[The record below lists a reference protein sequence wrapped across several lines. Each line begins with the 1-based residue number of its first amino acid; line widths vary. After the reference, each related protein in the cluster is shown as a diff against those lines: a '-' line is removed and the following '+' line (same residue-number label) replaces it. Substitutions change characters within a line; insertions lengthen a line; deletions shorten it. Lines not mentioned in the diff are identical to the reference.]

1 LEFYKGEIKM
11 SEGILQLTDKN
22 FESEIKKHKI
32 IVVDFWAEWC
42 GPCRMFAGTYEEY
55 AKENKDVSCAKI
67 NVDQAPVTSEKFGVM
82 SIPSILVFKDGK
94 LVAQKTGALP
104 KAMLKTFVDS
114 FK

>member
-1 LEFYKGEIKM
+1 M
-11 SEGILQLTDKN
+11 SESILHLTDKN
-22 FESEIKKHKI
+22 FDEEIKKNKF

-42 GPCRMFAGTYEEY
+42 GPCRMFSGTYEEY

-67 NVDQAPVTSEKFGVM
+67 NIDQAPVTSEKYGVM

-104 KAMLKTFVDS
+104 KVMLKAFVDS
-114 FK
+114 VK